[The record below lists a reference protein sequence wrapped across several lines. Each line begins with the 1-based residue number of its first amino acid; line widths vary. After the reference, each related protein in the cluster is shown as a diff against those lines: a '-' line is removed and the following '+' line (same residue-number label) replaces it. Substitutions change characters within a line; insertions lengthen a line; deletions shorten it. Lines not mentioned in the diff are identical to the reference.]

1 VSDTSLAGLS
11 DDLLFA
17 TVLLYALAML
27 AFAGEQASRRSFRL
41 AEAAASGSSLRAATA
56 ERTRMMA
63 GAGGPPLPEPALPV
77 AAAPR
82 SSRAGALGLAITGLG
97 AVLHL
102 GSVVTRGL
110 AADRVPW
117 GNMYEF
123 SSATALSVVL
133 IFLVLVVTGRVDR
146 GLGAFLMVPVVLY
159 LGLAGTVLY
168 TAAGP
173 LVPALD
179 SYWIKIHVFAA
190 VLASGAFLLSGVVA
204 LLYLLRSRF
213 DEQVGAGRSP
223 RFPVSAASALPTA
236 PSLDRVTYAVIAFA
250 FPIWTFAIIAGA
262 IWAEAAWGRYWGW
275 DPKETWSFITWVL
288 YAGYLHARATAGWK
302 GTKAAWVAV
311 AAALALIID
320 YYVVNIFVV
329 GFHSYA

>member
-1 VSDTSLAGLS
+1 VSDTALAGLS

-17 TVLLYALAML
+17 SVLLYGLAML
-27 AFAGEQASRRSFRL
+27 AFAGEQASRRSRRL
-41 AEAAASGSSLRAATA
+41 SAAVSRRTAAA

-63 GAGGPPLPEPALPV
+63 GAGGPSILAPPPAAPV
-77 AAAPR
+77 ADAPPP
-82 SSRAGALGLAITGLG
+82 SRAGRIGLLLTLVG
-97 AVLHL
+97 AAVHS

-123 SSATALSVVL
+123 SSCVALTGVVT
-133 IFLVLVVTGRVDR
+133 FLVLVVSGRVDR
-146 GLGAFLMVPVVLY
+146 SLGAFVMVPVVLY

-190 VLASGAFLLSGVVA
+190 VVSSGAFLLSGIVA
-204 LLYLLRSRF
+204 LLYLLRAKH
-213 DEQVGAGRSP
+213 DEKVAAGKP
-223 RFPVSAASALPTA
+223 LRFPVSIGSSLPPA
-236 PSLDRVTYAVIAFA
+236 PTLDRVTYAVIAFA

-302 GTKAAWVAV
+302 GTKAAWIGV
-311 AAALALIID
+311 AAAVALIID